1 MTSFCVGRGCVRMA
15 KPVEIK
21 RPITT
26 PAVNKMTVLLMPFT
40 I

>member
-1 MTSFCVGRGCVRMA
+1 
-15 KPVEIK
+15 VEIK